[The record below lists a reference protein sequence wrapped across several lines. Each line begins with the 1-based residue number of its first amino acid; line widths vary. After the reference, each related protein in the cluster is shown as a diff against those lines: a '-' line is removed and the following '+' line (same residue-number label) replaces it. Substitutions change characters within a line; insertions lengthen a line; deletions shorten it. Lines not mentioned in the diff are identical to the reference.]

1 MPGLYR
7 TSEEKR
13 HLESRNGAIQ
23 FLAVLHYADQWNPE
37 KSRLNPDLI
46 QELQRLAVNQI
57 CTCAGRFRDGPVKIE
72 GVLHEPPDHT
82 KVPAFVEEMCAYV
95 NLNWDKSPIHLAS
108 FVMWRMNWIHP
119 FFGGNGRTAR
129 ATSYLILCARLGFRL
144 PGTPTI
150 PEQIVVQRNPYY
162 QALQAADAAWQTG
175 VVNLTEMESLM
186 ESLLASQLLSIHK
199 QATGKTPS

>member
-7 TSEEKR
+7 TPEEKR

-23 FLAVLHYADQWNPE
+23 FLAVLHYAEEWNPE
-37 KSRLNPDLI
+37 KSQLNPDLI
-46 QELQRLAVNQI
+46 RELQRLAVNQI
-57 CTCAGRFRDGPVKIE
+57 YTCAGRFRDGPVKIA

-82 KVPAFVEEMCAYV
+82 QVPVLVEEMCAYV
-95 NLNWDKSPIHLAS
+95 DLNWDRTPIHLAS

-129 ATSYLILCARLGFRL
+129 AASYLVLCARLGFRL

-150 PEQIVVQRNPYY
+150 AEQIVAQRASFPGAYVAFQHCWNADTP
-162 QALQAADAAWQTG
+162 QPPAVELKLLSNLQAHG
-175 VVNLTEMESLM
+175 IVL
-186 ESLLASQLLSIHK
+186 
-199 QATGKTPS
+199 

>member
-7 TSEEKR
+7 TPEEKR

-23 FLAVLHYADQWNPE
+23 FLAVLHYADEWKPE
-37 KSRLNPDLI
+37 KSELNPDLI
-46 QELQRLAVNQI
+46 RELHRLAVNQI
-57 CTCAGRFRDGPVKIE
+57 YTCAGRFRDGPVKIA
-72 GVLHEPPDHT
+72 GVLHEPPDHAQ
-82 KVPAFVEEMCAYV
+82 VSVLVEEMCAYV
-95 NLNWDKSPIHLAS
+95 SLNWGRTPIHLAS

-129 ATSYLILCARLGFRL
+129 AASYLVLCARLGFRL

-150 PEQIVVQRNPYY
+150 PEQIVAQRNPYY
-162 QALQAADAAWQTG
+162 HALQAADAAWQMG
-175 VVNLTEMESLM
+175 IVNLTEMESLM